1 MSQCGG
7 QDAFQ
12 MCCRG
17 FFWLRALALSLK
29 GVRERRCSNLLV
41 WFALMC
47 EGPRWPPPGGVLKL
61 KLQVRFVITRQN
73 RRIVHTCVPSLMNAN
88 GLGN

>member
-17 FFWLRALALSLK
+17 FFGSALSLK

-41 WFALMC
+41 SFALMC

-61 KLQVRFVITRQN
+61 KLQVTFVITRLN